1 MFMNTDRY
9 RKEHVVILTEV
20 SELRKLVESGI
31 SENADAIAKALVSM
45 SAKVKLHLSAEDQ
58 FLYPALAG
66 SVNPAVAKIGKK
78 FQKEMGGIAAA
89 YLEFIG
95 KWNLA
100 SKVAAN
106 PEGFRADAND
116 IFKALHQRIQSENQE
131 LYPLAEQ
138 I

>member
-9 RKEHVVILTEV
+9 KKEHVVILTEV

-66 SVNPAVAKIGKK
+66 SVNPAVAKIGKR

-106 PEGFRADAND
+106 PEGFRADANN

>member
-1 MFMNTDRY
+1 MNTDRY
-9 RKEHVVILTEV
+9 KKEHVVILTEV

-66 SVNPAVAKIGKK
+66 SVNPAVAKIGKR

-106 PEGFRADAND
+106 PEGFRADANN

>member
-9 RKEHVVILTEV
+9 KKEHVVILTEV

-31 SENADAIAKALVSM
+31 PENADAIAKALVSM

-100 SKVAAN
+100 SKLAAN
-106 PEGFRADAND
+106 PEGFRADANN

>member
-1 MFMNTDRY
+1 MNIDRY
-9 RKEHVVILTEV
+9 KKEHVVILTEV
-20 SELRKLVESGI
+20 SELRKLVERGI
-31 SENADAIAKALVSM
+31 SENADSIAKAIVSM
-45 SAKVKLHLSAEDQ
+45 SSKVKLHLAAEDQ
-58 FLYPALAG
+58 FLYPGLAN
-66 SVNPAVAKIGKK
+66 SANPTVAKIGQK

-89 YLEFIG
+89 YMEFVG

-106 PEGFRADAND
+106 PEGFRADANN